1 MLLQPDWRCETTCR
15 VIRRGDECM
24 NDCTSFFSS
33 PGVSGFVVQREI
45 GTKLA
50 IIGMHTMCERMVA
63 RKSSGIIRPP

>member
-1 MLLQPDWRCETTCR
+1 MIVP
-15 VIRRGDECM
+15 V
-24 NDCTSFFSS
+24 FFSS

>member
-1 MLLQPDWRCETTCR
+1 
-15 VIRRGDECM
+15 M

-63 RKSSGIIRPP
+63 RKSSGIIRPL